1 METIVGI
8 IVYLIIYGLIQ
19 AFINASLDNYDMSNV
34 DTVKLSSDVA
44 KGVSVAE
51 RRIRCINGYYDKK

>member
-8 IVYLIIYGLIQ
+8 IVYLVIYGLIQ
-19 AFINASLDNYDMSNV
+19 AFINASLDNYDMSKV
-34 DTVKLSSDVA
+34 DTVKLSSDAA
-44 KGVSVAE
+44 KGVSVTE